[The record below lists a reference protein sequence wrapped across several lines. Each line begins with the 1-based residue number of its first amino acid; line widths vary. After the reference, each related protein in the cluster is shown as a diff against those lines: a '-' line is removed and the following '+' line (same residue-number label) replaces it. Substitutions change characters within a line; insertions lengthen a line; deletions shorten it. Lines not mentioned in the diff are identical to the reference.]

1 MFVFSFID
9 STYISGIL
17 RVKNRTFILISAY
30 SRMAFWHRIALKSQL
45 SATQDPSLC
54 TRPQAH
60 PNNQYTFVEWRSVL
74 CLVQAFSACAAKTVE
89 GWSGEISAWFLLE
102 LSHLRRG

>member
-1 MFVFSFID
+1 MYYALNGTLELEVWRSGGFYVCFSFID

-30 SRMAFWHRIALKSQL
+30 SRMAFWHLIAVKSQL

-60 PNNQYTFVEWRSVL
+60 PR
-74 CLVQAFSACAAKTVE
+74 
-89 GWSGEISAWFLLE
+89 
-102 LSHLRRG
+102 